1 MLPTLL
7 IMYTNRQLLYHPKQI
22 LFAFLLFNTAQ
33 LYNVDV
39 LEHRICKHE
48 DWQVWLLRVTFYEFV
63 KSEQDTELAVLQ
75 FTKGIFYVFSWL
87 IYDACIVVSSMLS
100 TGFCY
105 DLIQTIRS
113 PFSRYEARTKLI
125 SKWVTIFSTLFAIY
139 YIVIFLYHPFISHNL
154 YKDETDTY
162 NLFVTPI

>member
-1 MLPTLL
+1 MSSDTPYIFDSIFAEAGDEAVQMCLDYQSQNLGLSKSLFCIKIIVICLMLPTLL

-63 KSEQDTELAVLQ
+63 KSEQDTELAVL
-75 FTKGIFYVFSWL
+75 
-87 IYDACIVVSSMLS
+87 
-100 TGFCY
+100 
-105 DLIQTIRS
+105 
-113 PFSRYEARTKLI
+113 
-125 SKWVTIFSTLFAIY
+125 
-139 YIVIFLYHPFISHNL
+139 
-154 YKDETDTY
+154 
-162 NLFVTPI
+162 